1 MSGFGVYIHWPYCR
15 SKCPYCDFASTPAK
29 NFDFDVWQKA
39 YRAALEKYAARTAG
53 KTVSSIFFGGGT
65 PSLMTPELVSSVIE
79 TILTLWPAV
88 QDVEISLEAN
98 PCSLNE
104 EKMRALHGAG
114 VNRLSIGVQ
123 TLNDKDL
130 KFLGRLHSAEQAL
143 ETVSKAKEIFPRVS
157 ADFIYGRPHQTLKD
171 WENELAQILELN
183 LSHLSLYQLTLEEGT
198 YFYKKGIEL
207 PEEELAADMF
217 ELTDR
222 MTYRADVPRY
232 EVSNHAAAGQEC
244 RHNLLYWNGGE
255 WLGIGPA
262 AHGRFTQ
269 DGLFY
274 ASAQERSAAAWLD
287 GAEPEEI
294 VLTPKEKAEELIFMG
309 LRTACGI
316 DRKAFKEV
324 MSEEPETFMH
334 PGTLQD
340 YQMDGFIVCD
350 EKGLRATGKGLL
362 ILNALCRSL
371 LI

>member
-1 MSGFGVYIHWPYCR
+1 M
-15 SKCPYCDFASTPAK
+15 A
-29 NFDFDVWQKA
+29 
-39 YRAALEKYAARTAG
+39 
-53 KTVSSIFFGGGT
+53 
-65 PSLMTPELVSSVIE
+65 PELVSSVIE
-79 TILTLWPAV
+79 TVLSLWPTAGEI
-88 QDVEISLEAN
+88 EISLEAN
-98 PCSLNE
+98 PCSVDKA
-104 EKMRALHGAG
+104 KMQALRKAG

-123 TLNDKDL
+123 ALNDVDL
-130 KFLGRLHSAEQAL
+130 KFLGRLHTVQQAL
-143 ETVSKAKEIFPRVS
+143 DTVSDAKEIFPRVS
-157 ADFIYGRPHQTLKD
+157 ADFIYARPHETLKD
-171 WENELAQILELN
+171 WQNELEHILDLN
-183 LSHLSLYQLTLEEGT
+183 LKHLSLYQLTLEEGT

-222 MTYRADVPRY
+222 MTYQADVPRY
-232 EVSNHAAAGQEC
+232 EVSNHAAPGHEC

-274 ASAQERSAAAWLD
+274 ASAQERSAARWLN
-287 GAEPEEI
+287 GSEAEEL

-309 LRTACGI
+309 LRTARGI
-316 DRKAFKEV
+316 DRKAFREIL
-324 MSEEPETFMH
+324 SEEPEAFMH

-340 YQMDGFIVCD
+340 YQTDGFIIRD
-350 EKGLRATGKGLL
+350 EKGLRTTGKGLL